1 MDPDVED
8 QDVPEKNRRCS
19 DFPSKFDHEGVFQ
32 TGPLK
37 MNGSSTKLWFLWS
50 TFNIRRIVS
59 MLQVLYMF
67 LHVVLQKR
75 PTGFNIP
82 RALHPIDHKSH
93 F

>member
-8 QDVPEKNRRCS
+8 PDVPEKNRRCS
-19 DFPSKFDHEGVFQ
+19 DFPSKFDHEVFQ

-37 MNGSSTKLWFLWS
+37 MNRSSTKLWFLGS

-75 PTGFNIP
+75 PTGLNIP
-82 RALHPIDHKSH
+82 TALHPIDHKSH